1 MNSVIK
7 CESRV
12 AILMATYNGERF
24 IREQLESLR
33 LQTYEDFRC
42 YIHDDGSSDETKAII
57 KKYALD
63 YPERFTVLGG
73 TSKGGAGSNFMYLL
87 SIVDSKYIMFC
98 DQDDVW
104 LPNKIERTLKE
115 MEETEKISGK
125 GILVH
130 SDMKYVDEKL
140 KVIAE
145 SYRDYTGKNN
155 QGHSLKELLFRNII
169 AGCTVMINDILRVEM
184 LCVTSMDN
192 IHMHDWWAA
201 LIASING
208 RICFIPEPLMLYRQ
222 HSANFTGNKTHIN
235 ILTRLG
241 RWIDLKTAVRNKK
254 VFINRRIKMAQ
265 ELLLHAEKY
274 SENYIF
280 LWQLANIDSMKKH
293 DRLKFYVENGLIDS
307 KKNFLWQA
315 IWI

>member
-1 MNSVIK
+1 M
-7 CESRV
+7 
-12 AILMATYNGERF
+12 
-24 IREQLESLR
+24 
-33 LQTYEDFRC
+33 
-42 YIHDDGSSDETKAII
+42 
-57 KKYALD
+57 
-63 YPERFTVLGG
+63 
-73 TSKGGAGSNFMYLL
+73 
-87 SIVDSKYIMFC
+87 
-98 DQDDVW
+98 
-104 LPNKIERTLKE
+104 
-115 MEETEKISGK
+115 
-125 GILVH
+125 
-130 SDMKYVDEKL
+130 
-140 KVIAE
+140 
-145 SYRDYTGKNN
+145 
-155 QGHSLKELLFRNII
+155 KELLFRNII

-192 IHMHDWWAA
+192 IYMHDWWAA